1 MAVIGERARMQ
12 SRNPGRRPRLLVFN
26 QYYWPG
32 IEATARLLA
41 DLCEGLAE
49 DYDVTVVTGLLR
61 DIDAPPG
68 VTSHHGVEVVRVR
81 SSAFDRRRLFLRGL
95 NYLTYLIQSV
105 RTGLVQEPPD
115 VVLCMTDPPVIANV
129 ASYVARRFGVP
140 LVVVSQDVFPEVAVE
155 LRRLE
160 SPLLIKLLGAAVRA
174 YLKRADRVVAIGE
187 TMAKR
192 LEQKGA
198 RSDRLRVIP
207 NWVNADELVPM
218 PRDNEWAREHG
229 LVDKFVVMHSG
240 NVGHAQNLDA
250 LVRSATF
257 LRDLDNLV
265 ILIIGS
271 GARHHEIVRLARTL
285 DAESVRFMPYQ
296 PRGRLAAVLSTGDIH
311 FVGLAPGLAGYV
323 VPSRLYGILSVG
335 RPVIA
340 SADGESETSALVR
353 SVGCGVVV
361 PPSRPELL
369 TAFIRQAH
377 AGELDLTE
385 MGHRSRSYALAEATR
400 QVAHDRYRAVL
411 SELVGGPR

>member
-68 VTSHHGVEVVRVR
+68 VTSHQGVGVVRVR

-95 NYLTYLIQSV
+95 NYVTYLIQSV
-105 RTGLVQEPPD
+105 RTGLVQESPD

-296 PRGRLAAVLSTGDIH
+296 PRARLAAVLSTGDIH

-369 TAFIRQAH
+369 TACIRQAH
-377 AGELDLTE
+377 AGELDLAE
-385 MGHRSRSYALAEATR
+385 MGLRSRSYALAEATR

-411 SELVGGPR
+411 SELLGGPR

>member
-105 RTGLVQEPPD
+105 RTGLVQESPD

-377 AGELDLTE
+377 AGELDLAE

-411 SELVGGPR
+411 SELLGGPR

>member
-1 MAVIGERARMQ
+1 MAVMGEGARMQ
-12 SRNPGRRPRLLVFN
+12 SRDPGRRPRLLVFN

-32 IEATARLLA
+32 IEATARLLS
-41 DLCEGLAE
+41 DLCEGLSD

-68 VTSHHGVEVVRVR
+68 ATLHRGVSIVRVR

-95 NYLTYLIQSV
+95 NYVTYLIQSF
-105 RTGLVQEPPD
+105 RIGLMQEPPD

-140 LVVVSQDVFPEVAVE
+140 IVVVSQDVFPEVAVE

-198 RSDRLRVIP
+198 RADRLRVIP
-207 NWVNADELVPM
+207 NWVNVDELVPTA
-218 PRDNEWAREHG
+218 RDNDWAREHG

-257 LRDLDNLV
+257 LRDLENLA

-271 GARHHEIVRLARTL
+271 GARHHEIVHLARTL
-285 DAESVRFMPYQ
+285 DVECVRFLPHQ
-296 PRGRLAAVLSTGDIH
+296 PRSRLAAVLSAGDIH

-340 SADGESETSALVR
+340 SADSDSETSALVR

-361 PPSRPELL
+361 PPSHPELL
-369 TAFIRQAH
+369 TAVIRRAY
-377 AGELDLTE
+377 AGELDLAD
-385 MGHRSRSYALAEATR
+385 MGRRSRSYAEAEATR

-411 SELVGGPR
+411 SDVVAGGR

>member
-1 MAVIGERARMQ
+1 MRGWKRD
-12 SRNPGRRPRLLVFN
+12 RRPRLLVFN

-41 DLCEGLAE
+41 DLCEGLSR

-61 DIDAPPG
+61 DVDAPPG
-68 VTSHHGVEVVRVR
+68 ETARNGVKIIRVR
-81 SSAFDRRRLFLRGL
+81 SSSFDRRTLALRAI
-95 NYLTYLIQSV
+95 NYVTYLAQSL
-105 RTGLVQEPPD
+105 RAGMMQDKPD

-129 ASYVARRFGVP
+129 ASIVARRFGAP

-160 SPLLIKLLGAAVRA
+160 NPLIVKTLEGAVRA

-187 TMAKR
+187 TMSKR
-192 LEQKGA
+192 LEAKGA

-207 NWVNADELVPM
+207 NWVNAHELSPV

-250 LVRSATF
+250 LVRAATF
-257 LRDLDNLV
+257 LRDLDDLV

-271 GARHHEIVRLARTL
+271 GARYHEIVDLAQTL
-285 DAESVRFMPYQ
+285 EVDQVRFLPYQ
-296 PRGRLAAVLSTGDIH
+296 PRERLPFALSTADLH
-311 FVGLAPGLAGYV
+311 YVGLAPGLAGYV

-335 RPVIA
+335 GPVLV
-340 SADGESETSALVR
+340 SADPESETAALVER
-353 SVGCGVVV
+353 LGCGLVV

-369 TAFIRQAH
+369 TAAIRQAYS
-377 AGELDLTE
+377 GELDLEE
-385 MGHRSRSYALAEATR
+385 MGRRARAYALEEATR
-400 QVAHDRYRAVL
+400 EIAHDRYRVVL
-411 SELVGGPR
+411 AELIGVEP